1 MMVEKDPSP
10 PEFQGRTVFMTLSN
24 DIESWR
30 DQNDVKCLQRA
41 VEVQD
46 YAREFAHGRW
56 SSFGPGEEEK
66 WYGTS
71 ESKPEGT

>member
-1 MMVEKDPSP
+1 MVEKDPSTS
-10 PEFQGRTVFMTLSN
+10 EFQRRTVFVTLSN

-30 DQNDVKCLQRA
+30 DQNYVKCLQKA

-56 SSFGPGEEEK
+56 SSLGT
-66 WYGTS
+66 GTS
-71 ESKPEGT
+71 ESKREGT

>member
-10 PEFQGRTVFMTLSN
+10 PEFQGKTVFMTLSN

-30 DQNDVKCLQRA
+30 DQND
-41 VEVQD
+41 EVQD

-56 SSFGPGEEEK
+56 SSLGPGEEEK

-71 ESKPEGT
+71 ESIPEGT